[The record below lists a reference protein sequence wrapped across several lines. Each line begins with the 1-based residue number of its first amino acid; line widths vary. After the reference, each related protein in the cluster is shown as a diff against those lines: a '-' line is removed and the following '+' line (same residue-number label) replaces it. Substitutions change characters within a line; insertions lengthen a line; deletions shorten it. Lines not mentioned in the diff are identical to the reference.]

1 MLESQRDNIEGAKKY
16 YELAIACDGA
26 YDDYALVC
34 EYLELLLK
42 LERFEQIWEIFT
54 TLPDNCKGADRIRIT
69 AAQAAFRL
77 DKNDFLDEF
86 FSETHYDV
94 REGEDTL
101 TDIWFERQARE
112 WARER
117 GIELTPENL
126 DKLID
131 EAWETTKPPVEIDFR
146 QSYMRSNRYRV

>member
-1 MLESQRDNIEGAKKY
+1 M
-16 YELAIACDGA
+16 
-26 YDDYALVC
+26 C